1 MLTIRIKLPKS
12 HTLQPTKDTTPLG
25 ILSVDK
31 STVGELTTPLPLGEG
46 LGEGLLGEGL
56 LGEGLQVPM
65 GSSLLDVYRM
75 SGLQME
81 YGPVSA
87 RVNNKVQG
95 LKYRFYNNKDV
106 EFLDLTS
113 PSGMRVYERSLFL
126 VLAKA
131 VEDVFPGGRLNIVA
145 PLGSH
150 RDESCGHYCELHIGR
165 PVTQADVAAVEQR
178 MHEIV
183 DADMPISR
191 VQCPI
196 EEAIEMFR
204 SRGMESK
211 ALLLEEQSNL
221 YTYYYRLGDT
231 IDYFYSCLLG
241 STGPLR
247 FFTLQMLNE
256 GLLLRTPSI
265 HNPGH
270 LPPATDEASEQGEQL
285 SVIREYHRWLDILG
299 VRTVGEFNA
308 AVRQGRAT
316 ELINISEALQ
326 EKKLAAIV
334 DEIVAR
340 KAKIVLLA
348 GPSSS
353 GKTTTSKR
361 LSILMMACGLHP
373 HTICTD
379 DYFVNRV
386 DTPKDENGEY
396 DFECIGAVD
405 TAFFQQQMNQL
416 LRGEEVLLPRYDFPT
431 GERVFEDRR
440 LKIGDNDI
448 IILEGNHA
456 LNPLFSQQ
464 IAEEDKYRIY
474 VSACTTVALDDH
486 NYVPT
491 VDIRLLRRIL
501 RDYKYRGYSA
511 LDTIKRCPSV
521 SAGEDKWITPF
532 AHLADATFNSALL
545 FELAVLRT
553 ELMPILEQVSERH
566 PEYSEASRL
575 RKFLRYFRP
584 VPAQDVP
591 HTSLLREFLGGS
603 SFSY

>member
-1 MLTIRIKLPKS
+1 MVTIRLKNNN
-12 HTLQPTKDTTPLG
+12 TK
-25 ILSVDK
+25 I
-31 STVGELTTPLPLGEG
+31 EI
-46 LGEGLLGEGL
+46 
-56 LGEGLQVPM
+56 PM
-65 GSSLLDVYRM
+65 GSSLEELYAA
-75 SGLQME
+75 SGLAME
-81 YGPVSA
+81 FGPVSA

-106 EFLDLTS
+106 EFLDITS
-113 PSGMRVYERSLFL
+113 PSGMRVYERTLFL

-131 VEDVFPGGRLNIVA
+131 VEDIFPGGRLIIGA
-145 PLGSH
+145 ALSG
-150 RDESCGHYCELHIGR
+150 GHYCELLIGR
-165 PVTQADVAAVEQR
+165 TLQVADIEAIEQR

-183 DADMPISR
+183 ALDMKIQR

-196 EEAIEMFR
+196 EQAIDMFR
-204 SRGMESK
+204 TKGMESK
-211 ALLLEEQSNL
+211 ALLLEEQGNL
-221 YTYYYRLGDT
+221 YTYYYRLGNT
-231 IDYFYSCLLG
+231 VDYFYSCLLG
-241 STGPLR
+241 STG
-247 FFTLQMLNE
+247 MLSLFALMPMGE
-256 GLLLRTPSI
+256 GILLRTPNI
-265 HNPGH
+265 KNPRE
-270 LPPATDEASEQGEQL
+270 LTPVKPEQKTL
-285 SVIREYHRWLDILG
+285 DVVREYQRWQSILG
-299 VRTVGEFNA
+299 VSTVGELNA

-316 ELINISEALQ
+316 ELINVSEALQ
-326 EKKLAAIV
+326 EKKLAAMA
-334 DEIVAR
+334 DEIVRR
-340 KAKIVLLA
+340 KARLVLLA

-396 DFECIGAVD
+396 DFECIEAVD
-405 TAFFQQQMNQL
+405 TAFFQQQMTQL
-416 LRGEEVLLPRYDFPT
+416 LDGEEVELPRYDFPT
-431 GERVFEDRR
+431 GQRVFEGRK
-440 LKIGDNDI
+440 LKIGEGDI

-464 IAEEDKYRIY
+464 IPEQDKYRIY

-511 LDTIKRCPSV
+511 LETIKRCPSV
-521 SAGEDKWITPF
+521 SAGEDKWITPYQEN
-532 AHLADATFNSALL
+532 ADATFNSALL
-545 FELAVLRT
+545 FELGVLRT
-553 ELMPILEQVSERH
+553 ELMPILEQVNERE

-584 VPAQDVP
+584 IPACDVP
-591 HTSLLREFLGGS
+591 RTSLLREFMGGS
-603 SFSY
+603 SFNY